1 MNTEIVAKENS
12 LGDWK
17 KKCKDTVAT
26 ELWCNPPAIIY
37 DSLCS
42 IQSMFSSCTA
52 LSVKEKG

>member
-17 KKCKDTVAT
+17 KKNVKIAT